1 MVQIYLAVC
10 GLDFSFPPG
19 LEKPRPQE
27 RIDAFSTAHASD
39 PRFTGQYLRFLRRS
53 GCIRCALY
61 ERSLMP
67 QTEEISS
74 REESQHRNGAGRPGR
89 FSGTGERSVFGVN
102 GIMVPLAGLE
112 PARPCGQQIL
122 SLPRLPIPPQGPIAT
137 DEEAECI
144 HRAFCVNGRC
154 WQRQIDRLKGRP
166 SDRNQAR
173 R

>member
-1 MVQIYLAVC
+1 MVQIYLTVC
-10 GLDFSFPPG
+10 GLDFSLPPG
-19 LEKPRPQE
+19 LEKLRPQE
-27 RIDAFSTAHASD
+27 RIDAFSTARASD
-39 PRFTGQYLRFLRRS
+39 PRFTGQYLRFPSSVR
-53 GCIRCALY
+53 LY
-61 ERSLMP
+61 TVRLVRAKP
-67 QTEEISS
+67 DAQTEEISS

-89 FSGTGERSVFGVN
+89 FSGTGERSVFGAD